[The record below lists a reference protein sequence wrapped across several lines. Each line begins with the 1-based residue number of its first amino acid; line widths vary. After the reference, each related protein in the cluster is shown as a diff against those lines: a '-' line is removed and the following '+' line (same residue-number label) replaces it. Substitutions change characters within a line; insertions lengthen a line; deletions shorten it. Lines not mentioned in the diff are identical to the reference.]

1 MYAHARAHT
10 CVHAVSHSCYHVH
23 VWVRREFRI
32 LSLNSDCWAWQ
43 QVSLPTERALWPTPP
58 DMVLLKT
65 VFNPYLSSFQNYHFT
80 FIEIIKKKWIFNSS
94 SKLNRVSWEWP
105 LDSVS
110 CPSWP
115 LDLIGVLECL
125 DSELQDRPVSAYL
138 RVGVKGML
146 PSTGFYV
153 GAEGPS
159 SGPHA
164 HITLLTAPSLSA

>member
-1 MYAHARAHT
+1 MRT
-10 CVHAVSHSCYHVH
+10 
-23 VWVRREFRI
+23 
-32 LSLNSDCWAWQ
+32 
-43 QVSLPTERALWPTPP
+43 RALTHVYMQSVIHATMCMCESEGNSGFWVWTQ
-58 DMVLLKT
+58 T
-65 VFNPYLSSFQNYHFT
+65 VGLGNKYLYPLSSLTNTTRHGVVENSFQPIFVFFSKLSFYFL
-80 FIEIIKKKWIFNSS
+80 EIIKKKWIFNSS